1 MKSRFVWLFK
11 PLRDSSANPRW
22 ALLHRGENDIS
33 LHLSETFIDW
43 SMFINCKIVERSIG
57 SNPLERKEKNLSFW
71 IQSTFPSYQ
80 IITCPVCLDTL
91 CNWTTKTSYRFQ
103 TSRDWYHFS
112 TFCTDKCLDLIWI
125 CNLYIVCNN
134 FSYQITSLLCLDGL
148 CKWSSKT
155 SYRFQTSKDWYY
167 FSPFQ
172 KSWICNLSLVV
183 SSFIRPT
190 ARPNNFINYL
200 LSVLLSFN
208 NTLLA
213 LSNILFLLFSFFFPF
228 LLLSIR
234 VMQ

>member
-1 MKSRFVWLFK
+1 MGFVAPRGKWYFFALEWNFHRLIYVHLLQNCGKIHWIQSTFK
-11 PLRDSSANPRW
+11 KE
-22 ALLHRGENDIS
+22 RG
-33 LHLSETFIDW
+33 
-43 SMFINCKIVERSIG
+43 
-57 SNPLERKEKNLSFW
+57 KNLCFW

-172 KSWICNLSLVV
+172 KSWICNLSFVV

-190 ARPNNFINYL
+190 ARPNSFIN
-200 LSVLLSFN
+200 
-208 NTLLA
+208 
-213 LSNILFLLFSFFFPF
+213 
-228 LLLSIR
+228 
-234 VMQ
+234 